1 LRSIELTPENLEEYV
16 SNINCINGQSIF
28 LNEHELPERIVA
40 IGDIHGDLEALF
52 SILLHSNVIDISGK
66 WIAYNTFL
74 VQTGDIF
81 DKGRLK
87 PPLKSVGRIPLI
99 NRIFP
104 YDIIDKNGNIQT
116 LDASTGDHNFDFG
129 EVGDELVILK
139 FLTDLH
145 IQATASDN
153 KFGNSR
159 VLLCTG
165 NHEFMNTSQFDY
177 FSDTPIEEVER
188 ILQEGTYEEIQQE
201 LTKRRITEIDN
212 TPIEFLEGIP
222 ISDQRETLKQFI
234 GINNILPAQY
244 PHPMDAVLFGG
255 PRFPIRR
262 EIFKHGSGYLA
273 RKLACILNVIVVV
286 GDFIFSHGG
295 ISSINLDTI
304 NDITELQK
312 INNIFRDYLL
322 GNPTNPNDI
331 YKYFV
336 NSKSSILWNRSL
348 GKENIDKDNP
358 NDIML
363 CENILEFVRDR
374 LHRENLN
381 MVVGHDIQGTCID
394 PRADAD
400 RSIPRVRNAWNRN
413 NPDGTID
420 RCIVLPTVWCN
431 NQIYR
436 IDTGMSRMNN
446 SPDYR
451 NPNLGLLNS
460 LLIELNPDGSKKSVS
475 VMNGLL
481 GIQQP
486 IKKD

>member
-1 LRSIELTPENLEEYV
+1 MDTLRSVELTTENLEEYV
-16 SNINCINGQSIF
+16 SNMNCINGQSIF
-28 LNEHELPERIVA
+28 LNPHELPERIVA

-52 SILLHSNVIDISGK
+52 AILLHSNVIDITGK

-87 PPLKSVGRIPLI
+87 TPLKSVGRIPLI

-104 YDIIDKNGNIQT
+104 YDIIDKHGIIKT
-116 LDASTGDHNFDFG
+116 IDASTGDHNFDFG

-145 IQATASDN
+145 VQATPSDN

-159 VLLCTG
+159 VLLCAG

-177 FSDTPIEEVER
+177 FSDTPVEEVER
-188 ILQEGTYEEIQQE
+188 ILQEGTYEEIQAE
-201 LTKRRITEIDN
+201 LTKRRITEIEDMS
-212 TPIEFLEGIP
+212 IQFLEQIP
-222 ISDQRETLKQFI
+222 LSDQRETLKQFI
-234 GINNILPAQY
+234 GINNILGSQY

-255 PRFPIRR
+255 PTFPVRR

-304 NDITELQK
+304 NDISELQK

-322 GNPTNPNDI
+322 GNPTNPDDI

-336 NSKSSILWNRSL
+336 NSKSSILWNRNL
-348 GKENIDKDNP
+348 GKENAPD
-358 NDIML
+358 L
-363 CENILEFVRDR
+363 VVCQNILEFVRDR
-374 LHRENLN
+374 LHRPNLN

-400 RSIPRVRNAWNRN
+400 RSIPRVRNAWNRT

-420 RCIVLPTVWCN
+420 RCSVLPTVWCN

-436 IDTGMSRMNN
+436 IDTGISRMNN
-446 SPDYR
+446 SADYR
-451 NPNLGLLNS
+451 APNEGMLNS
-460 LLIELNPDGSKKSVS
+460 LLIELNPDGSKKNVS